1 MIFSHKF
8 YRKAGWLTC
17 FSIFFLILIGGI
29 VRASGSGMGCPD
41 WPKCFG
47 QYIPPTHVSQLPEN
61 YKEIFTQK
69 RLKKIERYTHF
80 LHQLGL
86 HKKAEAIA
94 QDPYIRREES
104 FSARTTWTEYINR
117 LFGATTGLLSLAT
130 FISSFQF
137 IRKKTGVFILTTFGL
152 LAVIFNGWM
161 GSMVVA
167 TNLLPGTITIHY
179 LAAFFALGLFMW
191 SITNAFSKAE
201 KIQSNKSKKIIYT
214 LFIIVLIQTITGTW
228 SREIA
233 DGLIK
238 NNAIYNA
245 SYHLNIEEMGV
256 IFIIHRYLSII
267 VLAMVIWIYKLNESV
282 KIKKFSLLLIVI
294 IISQIL
300 AGSINIWYI
309 LPPVAQTYH
318 IFAGGIILGIFMYLC
333 IEYIKS
339 PLKNIDV

>member
-17 FSIFFLILIGGI
+17 FSIFFLILLGGI

-47 QYIPPTHVSQLPEN
+47 QFIPPTDVSQLPEN
-61 YKEIFTQK
+61 YKEVFTQK
-69 RLKKIERYTHF
+69 RLKKIERYTHL

-86 HKKAEAIA
+86 HEKAEAIA
-94 QDPYIRREES
+94 QDPYIRKEEP
-104 FSARTTWTEYINR
+104 FSARTTWIEYINR
-117 LFGATTGLLSLAT
+117 LFGAITGLLSLAT
-130 FISSFQF
+130 FVSSFQF
-137 IRKKTGVFILTTFGL
+137 FRKKTATFVLTTLGL

-161 GSMVVA
+161 GSVVVA
-167 TNLLPGTITIHY
+167 TNLLTGTITIHY
-179 LAAFFALGLFMW
+179 LAAFLALGLFMW
-191 SITNAFSKAE
+191 GITKALSLPE
-201 KIQSNKSKKIIYT
+201 KQQSHKSKRIIYA

-245 SYHLNIEEMGV
+245 NYHLNIEEMGI

-267 VLAMVIWIYKLNESV
+267 VLALTVWVYKLNESI
-282 KIKKFSLLLIVI
+282 KIKNFSTLLMFI
-294 IISQIL
+294 IASQII

-333 IEYIKS
+333 IQFLKS
-339 PLKNIDV
+339 PTQNIDV